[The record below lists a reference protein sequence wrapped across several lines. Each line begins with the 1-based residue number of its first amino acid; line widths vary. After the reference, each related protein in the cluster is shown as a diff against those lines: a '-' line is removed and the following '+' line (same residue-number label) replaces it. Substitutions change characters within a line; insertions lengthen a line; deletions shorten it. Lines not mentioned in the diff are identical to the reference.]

1 LREGRFDDLL
11 DSFPA
16 AKWFVADRCY
26 DAYWFRDGL
35 VEKGISPCIP
45 SKKSCTTPVSYD
57 KHKYRRRNRIEI
69 MFWL

>member
-1 LREGRFDDLL
+1 M
-11 DSFPA
+11 
-16 AKWFVADRCY
+16 ADRCY

-45 SKKSCTTPVSYD
+45 SQKSRTTPVSYD